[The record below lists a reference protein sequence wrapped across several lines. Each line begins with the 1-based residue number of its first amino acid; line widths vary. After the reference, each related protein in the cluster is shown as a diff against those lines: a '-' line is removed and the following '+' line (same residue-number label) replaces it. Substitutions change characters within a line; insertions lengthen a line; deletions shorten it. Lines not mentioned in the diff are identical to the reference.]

1 MCNLGYGVFEQG
13 LKRGDIR
20 RLFDQVL
27 KKYLKGKS
35 CLQIADDLETDLSI
49 IEQIYELLEHTGTDM
64 SESELVDILVEKN
77 IL

>member
-27 KKYLKGKS
+27 KKSK
-35 CLQIADDLETDLSI
+35 
-49 IEQIYELLEHTGTDM
+49 
-64 SESELVDILVEKN
+64 
-77 IL
+77 